1 MAKSE
6 YASSDHY
13 DGELF
18 FNPSG
23 ATNKTVRDLLKWRLF
38 GRRAQWP
45 ARVENTASPEV
56 VARAVIGDL
65 HLTFINH
72 STFLIQVDGLNI
84 LTDPVFSQ
92 RVSPFRSLGPKRVR
106 EPGLAM
112 KDLPKIDLLLVSHNH
127 YDHMDV
133 QSLKD
138 IARRDQPMTITP
150 LGNGPILQRQ
160 GLARIAERDWWERVE
175 LADGAGVIV
184 TPAQHWSVRALPD
197 RNRALW
203 SGFIMETPR
212 HKIFFAGDTGYA
224 AHFKEI
230 RARHGVMD
238 LALLPIGAYEPRWF
252 MKDQHMNPEDAVLAH
267 LDLQAKRSIGM
278 HFGTFQLT
286 DEDFDAPVKELQA
299 ALKKHDATNFDV
311 LEVGETRRL

>member
-6 YASSDHY
+6 YAPSDHY

-23 ATNKTVRDLLKWRLF
+23 AINKTFRDLLRWRLF
-38 GRRAQWP
+38 GKRARWP
-45 ARVENTASPEV
+45 AEVTNTATPKI
-56 VARAVIGDL
+56 VANAALGDL

-84 LTDPVFSQ
+84 LTDPVFSS
-92 RVSPFRSLGPKRVR
+92 RVSPFRRIGPKRVR

-112 KDLPKIDLLLVSHNH
+112 KDLPKIDVLLVSHNH

-133 QSLKD
+133 QSLRD
-138 IARRDQPMTITP
+138 IARGDQPMTVTP
-150 LGNGPILQRQ
+150 LGNGPILRRQ
-160 GLARIAERDWWERVE
+160 GLTRITECDWWDSVE
-175 LADGAGVIV
+175 LGGGAKIV
-184 TPAQHWSVRALPD
+184 ATPAQHWSVRGLPD

-203 SGFIMETPR
+203 SGFVIETRR

-224 AHFKEI
+224 GHFREI
-230 RARHGVMD
+230 RARCGVMD
-238 LALLPIGAYEPRWF
+238 MALLPIGAYEPRWF

-267 LDLQAKRSIGM
+267 IDLQAKQSIGM

-286 DEDFDAPVKELQA
+286 DEGFDAPVQELQA
-299 ALKKHDATNFDV
+299 ALRKHEAANFDV
-311 LEVGETRRL
+311 LEVGETRRF